1 MAVAEGRIEAQE
13 PPGSTPAELPAPEMP
28 ATWRAA
34 QPIPFRL
41 GISVPVM
48 GMKLRDLRELAIG
61 AVFTTGISAS
71 EDVPVRVGGVVLGW
85 GELDNVDGT
94 MAVRLTRLV

>member
-1 MAVAEGRIEAQE
+1 M
-13 PPGSTPAELPAPEMP
+13 SPAETVVELKEPAGGTPSALAAPEMP

-41 GISVPVM
+41 SIAVPVT
-48 GMKLRDLRELAIG
+48 GMKLRDLRELSIG
-61 AVFTTGISAS
+61 TVFTTGVSAS